1 MVETQNFASLQQS
14 TIKQSTIKHI
24 SMDIFERISKDS
36 GGPIGQYRERADG
49 YFAFPR
55 LEGELGPRM
64 IFDGREVLCW
74 SLNNYLGLANH
85 PEIRRVD
92 AEAAA
97 KYGFAAPMG
106 ARMMTG
112 HTRMHEHFEHELAD
126 FEKKEAAYLFN
137 FGYQGIVSTI
147 DTLTNPHDV
156 IVYDN
161 EAHACLLDGI
171 RLHIGN
177 KYKYRHNN
185 MEDLE
190 KKLKV
195 ATEVVAKTG
204 GGILVITEGVYGMTG
219 ALGNLAGIVALKKKY
234 NFRILIDDAHGF
246 GVMGPTG
253 RGTSEHFGVMDDI
266 DIYIG
271 AYAKAMAIIGGFVAG
286 PKYVIDYLRYNMR
299 SQMYAK
305 SLPLAIVEGCE
316 KRLEIIRS
324 AEGDALRA
332 QLWMVTRSLQKG
344 FRDLGFDIG
353 PAEAC
358 VTPVHVQGDI
368 VQATN
373 IAMDLREN
381 YRIFCSI
388 ITYPVIPKG
397 MIIFRIIPTAAHTM
411 DDVNYTLNAFAEV
424 RQKLDKGYYDG
435 TEMANVR
442 IK

>member
-1 MVETQNFASLQQS
+1 
-14 TIKQSTIKHI
+14 
-24 SMDIFERISKDS
+24 MDIFERISKDS

-64 IFDGREVLCW
+64 TFNGREVLCW

-97 KYGFAAPMG
+97 KYGLAAPMG

-177 KYKYRHNN
+177 KYKYRHND
-185 MEDLE
+185 MADLE

-219 ALGNLAGIVALKKKY
+219 ALGDLAGIVALKKKY
-234 NFRILIDDAHGF
+234 SFRILIDDAHGF
-246 GVMGPTG
+246 GVMGPNG

-286 PKYVIDYLRYNMR
+286 PKYVIEYLRYNMR

-332 QLWMVTRSLQKG
+332 QLWQVTRALQKG

-358 VTPVHVQGDI
+358 VTPVHVQGDV

-381 YRIFCSI
+381 YRIFCSV

-435 TEMANVR
+435 TEVPNMR
-442 IK
+442 IE

>member
-1 MVETQNFASLQQS
+1 
-14 TIKQSTIKHI
+14 
-24 SMDIFERISKDS
+24 MDIFERISKDS

-55 LEGELGPRM
+55 LEGEMGPRM
-64 IFDGREVLCW
+64 TFNGREVLCW

-97 KYGFAAPMG
+97 KYGLAAPMG

-112 HTRMHEHFEHELAD
+112 HTRMHEHFEKELAD

-147 DTLTNPHDV
+147 DTLVNPHDV

-219 ALGNLAGIVALKKKY
+219 ALGDLAGIVALKKKY
-234 NFRILIDDAHGF
+234 SFRILIDDAHGF
-246 GVMGPTG
+246 GVMGPNG

-286 PKYVIDYLRYNMR
+286 PKYVIEFLRYNMR

-332 QLWMVTRSLQKG
+332 QLWKVTRALQQG

-358 VTPVHVQGDI
+358 VTPVHVQGDV

-381 YRIFCSI
+381 YKIFCSV

-411 DDVNYTLNAFAEV
+411 DDVNYTLNAFKEV
-424 RQKLDKGYYDG
+424 REKLGRGFYDG
-435 TEMANVR
+435 DGQIPNMR
-442 IK
+442 IE

>member
-1 MVETQNFASLQQS
+1 
-14 TIKQSTIKHI
+14 
-24 SMDIFERISKDS
+24 MDIFERISKDS

-97 KYGFAAPMG
+97 KYGLAAPMG

-147 DTLTNPHDV
+147 DTLVNPHDV

-219 ALGNLAGIVALKKKY
+219 ALGDLAGIVALKKKY
-234 NFRILIDDAHGF
+234 SFRILIDDAHGF

-286 PKYVIDYLRYNMR
+286 PKYVIEYLRYNMR

-324 AEGDALRA
+324 AEGDALRK
-332 QLWMVTRSLQKG
+332 QLWTVTRALQKG

-358 VTPVHVQGDI
+358 VTPVHVQGDV

-381 YRIFCSI
+381 YRIFCSV

-424 RQKLDKGYYDG
+424 RQKLDKGFYDG
-435 TEMANVR
+435 TEVPNMR
-442 IK
+442 IE